1 MYHNVNA
8 MKTDAVEIF
17 QTIRAALQPYA
28 TLGFS
33 NRINSDEE
41 YDLWSDKNVK
51 IEGLERNETFF
62 ACLKIEGDGVHFKYT
77 DADELVSS
85 KEIKELDDVLMKQIE
100 NELSIAY
107 KYFKEQEWV

>member
-1 MYHNVNA
+1 

-41 YDLWSDKNVK
+41 YDLWSDKNIRTGEVDRSETFFSCVK
-51 IEGLERNETFF
+51 IEGDQ
-62 ACLKIEGDGVHFKYT
+62 AYFKYW
-77 DADELVSS
+77 APQEPMSSQLVS
-85 KEIKELDDVLMKQIE
+85 ELDDVLMKQIE
-100 NELSIAY
+100 DELSVAY
-107 KYFKEQEWV
+107 KYFKEQGWV